1 MREAFVCINA
11 SPGSIEEVFEE
22 VKACRG
28 VLEAFRVHGV
38 YDIIARVSG
47 ETFEE
52 LNHIVN
58 ERIKLLDEVQTILSM
73 LLLESEKPVE
83 DSKLLLV

>member
-11 SPGSIEEVFEE
+11 SPGSVEEVFKE
-22 VKACRG
+22 VKECRE
-28 VLEAFRVHGV
+28 VQEAFRVHGV

-52 LNHIVN
+52 LIHVVN
-58 ERIKLLDEVQTILSM
+58 ERIKRLGEVQTILSM
-73 LLLESEKPVE
+73 LLIESEKPVG
-83 DSKLLLV
+83 DGKLLLV

>member
-1 MREAFVCINA
+1 MREAFVCISA
-11 SPGSIEEVFEE
+11 SPGSIEDVFEE

-28 VLEAFRVHGV
+28 VREVFRVHGV

-58 ERIKLLDEVQTILSM
+58 ERIKRLGEVQTILSM
-73 LLLESEKPVE
+73 LLIKSEKPVE
-83 DSKLLLV
+83 DGKLLLV

>member
-11 SPGSIEEVFEE
+11 SPGSIEDVFEE
-22 VKACRG
+22 VKTCRG

-52 LNHIVN
+52 LNYIVN
-58 ERIKLLDEVQTILSM
+58 ERIKRLGEVQTILSM
-73 LLLESEKPVE
+73 LLVESEKPVG